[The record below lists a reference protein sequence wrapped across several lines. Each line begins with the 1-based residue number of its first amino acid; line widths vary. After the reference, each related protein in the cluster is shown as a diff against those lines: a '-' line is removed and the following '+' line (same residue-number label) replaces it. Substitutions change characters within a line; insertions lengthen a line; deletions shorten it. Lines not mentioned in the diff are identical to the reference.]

1 MGHESRNPVRVTDL
15 LHTAG
20 EPGWAVVVD
29 GLLAVTVVVWVL
41 VLSVTDPGGT
51 LRVAVPL
58 VLALAVVW
66 RVYLLVQSSH
76 RWRLLGLADA
86 PDADVEESEP
96 GTAQAA

>member
-41 VLSVTDPGGT
+41 VLSVVDPGQP

-58 VLALAVVW
+58 VLAAAVVW
-66 RVYLLVQSSH
+66 RVFLLVESSE
-76 RWRLLGLADA
+76 RWQALGLAKA
-86 PDADVEESEP
+86 PEP
-96 GTAQAA
+96 EAEQDTHGSARAA

>member
-1 MGHESRNPVRVTDL
+1 MGQERRKAVRPADL
-15 LHTAG
+15 LRTAG
-20 EPGWAVVVD
+20 EPRWAAFVD
-29 GLLAVTVVVWVL
+29 AALAATVVVWVL